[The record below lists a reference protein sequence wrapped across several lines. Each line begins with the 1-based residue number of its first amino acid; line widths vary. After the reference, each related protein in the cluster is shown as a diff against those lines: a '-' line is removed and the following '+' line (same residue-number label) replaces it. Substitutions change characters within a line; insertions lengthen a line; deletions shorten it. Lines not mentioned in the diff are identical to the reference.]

1 MDILFDKIL
10 GIQFHQHGSKIFSKV
25 CSSLLIAHEK
35 FVLLKPYQKTVKQ
48 QAWMHTATT
57 SGEIHMI
64 VTSWFLRKKTKPV
77 RVEIIPVKNKR
88 RTQKSFWYRHNV
100 FLLNTKCM
108 VSYQHWKNSTKPREE
123 QQFYLFSEDEK
134 LYLSI
139 ENILVL
145 IAIQNNYGKDKF

>member
-1 MDILFDKIL
+1 
-10 GIQFHQHGSKIFSKV
+10 
-25 CSSLLIAHEK
+25 
-35 FVLLKPYQKTVKQ
+35 
-48 QAWMHTATT
+48 
-57 SGEIHMI
+57 
-64 VTSWFLRKKTKPV
+64 
-77 RVEIIPVKNKR
+77 
-88 RTQKSFWYRHNV
+88 
-100 FLLNTKCM
+100 M